1 MARASGRDGSNRGI
15 DAFHKHRQG
24 RLRHRPDIAIFG
36 DDARTGFLYR
46 PHELLVRH
54 EDAKPAPPLFEKFH
68 VRIRKRQ
75 PLPLLGLVRYLL
87 SPETNIPR
95 LVQQFREADGPE
107 VAPNHVLSGEP
118 IYLGGP
124 AGWPTPAEQVD
135 FRGGED
141 YSAARVAVID
151 TGYFAGANGYLDA
164 HCHAGPADDDALDVL
179 ASDGYLDD
187 ETGHGTFIAGI
198 VLQLAP
204 AARVELTKVLDS
216 EGYGSETAIAH
227 AIVAHRDADVINLS
241 LGGFSDDNREPIA
254 LTNALAKVS
263 QTTAVIASAGNA
275 DVERPM
281 WPAASER
288 VIGVGAV
295 ERDGKTKARFSNF
308 GKWVDA
314 CAVGVDV
321 HSAYVRFHETGT
333 DPNRHN
339 EDFKGFARW
348 SGTSFA
354 APQVAGAVAAR
365 VTPTHRG
372 RDVATQ
378 LVNAGT
384 PVPNLGRFVPGLP

>member
-1 MARASGRDGSNRGI
+1 MARASGTGGPNRGI
-15 DAFHKHRQG
+15 GAFHKHRLR
-24 RLRHRPDIAIFG
+24 RLPRRPDIATYG

-54 EDAKPAPPLFEKFH
+54 EEGNPPLPFFEKFR
-68 VRIRKRQ
+68 VRVRKQQ
-75 PLPLLGLVRYLL
+75 PLPQLGLVRYIL
-87 SPETNIPR
+87 SPETNIPK
-95 LVQQFREADGPE
+95 LVREFRAADG
-107 VAPNHVLSGEP
+107 APAAAPHHVLTGEP

-124 AGWPTPAEQVD
+124 AGWPTPAGEVV
-135 FRGGED
+135 FGRGDE
-141 YSAARVAVID
+141 YSARVAVID

-179 ASDGYLDD
+179 ATDGYLDD

-204 AARVELTKVLDS
+204 TARVELTKVLDS
-216 EGYGSETAIAH
+216 EGYGSEVAIAL

-241 LGGFSDDNREPIA
+241 LGGFSDDNQEPIA
-254 LTNALAKVS
+254 LRDALAKVS
-263 QTTAVIASAGNA
+263 QTTAVVASAGNA
-275 DVERPM
+275 DVDRPM

-295 ERDGKTKARFSNF
+295 ERDGKTKAPFSNY

-321 HSAYVRFHETGT
+321 HSTYVRFQETGT
-333 DPNRHN
+333 DPNRTN
-339 EDFKGFARW
+339 EDFTGFAYW

-365 VTPTHRG
+365 VSPSHHG

-378 LVNAGT
+378 LVGAGT
-384 PVPNLGRFVPGLP
+384 PVPNLGRFVQGLP